1 MHQKLMIF
9 HTNNKYMS
17 TKEDEVG
24 GGTKTKQMRSLDVS
38 SFFSSTFF
46 SDEI

>member
-1 MHQKLMIF
+1 MHQKLIIL

-17 TKEDEVG
+17 TKEDEVS
-24 GGTKTKQMRSLDVS
+24 GGTKIKQMRSLDVS

-46 SDEI
+46 SVEI